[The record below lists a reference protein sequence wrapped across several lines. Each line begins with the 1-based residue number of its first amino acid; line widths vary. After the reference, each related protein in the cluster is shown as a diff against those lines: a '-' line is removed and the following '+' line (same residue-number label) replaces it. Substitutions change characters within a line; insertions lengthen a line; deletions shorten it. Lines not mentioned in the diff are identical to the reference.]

1 MASGPM
7 ARSSYKAGEYYIKSM
22 IEVDRAASSSSSHS
36 VRKDQL
42 HLTSFAPLLSL
53 SYISLAEYF
62 LLKVHMHDSVG
73 SFKNFSANT
82 KSIP

>member
-22 IEVDRAASSSSSHS
+22 IEADRAASSS
-36 VRKDQL
+36 L

-62 LLKVHMHDSVG
+62 LLKVHMYDSVG
-73 SFKNFSANT
+73 SFKNFYANT